1 MRTKLAAQH
10 WQPEAEVR
18 ERPEEQQAQRLQP
31 AEPM

>member
-1 MRTKLAAQH
+1 VRTKLAAQH

-18 ERPEEQQAQRLQP
+18 EPAEEQRAQRLQP